1 MKVHT
6 LKREQTIARPL
17 KEVFAF
23 FEKPENL
30 AKITPPSLGFKILTP
45 EPIEMKAGTLID
57 YTVSVFGIPQRWTTI
72 ITEYNPPHR
81 FVDTQIK
88 GPYDFWHH
96 THSFSETEAGILI
109 VDEVRYTLPFGPL
122 GELAHIFAIEGQLNQ
137 IFNYRAKVIEKIFSQ
152 QNKDN

>member
-1 MKVHT
+1 MKPRI
-6 LKREQTIARPL
+6 LKREQEIARPL

-45 EPIEMKAGTLID
+45 LPIEMREGALID
-57 YTVSVFGIPQRWTTI
+57 YTVNVFGLPQRWTTL
-72 ITEYNPPHR
+72 ITAYDPPHR

-96 THSFSETEAGILI
+96 THTFKEIDAGTLI
-109 VDEVRYTLPFGPL
+109 TDEVRYVLPFGLL
-122 GELAHIFAIEGQLNQ
+122 GELAHIFVIEGQLRH
-137 IFNYRAKVIEKIFSQ
+137 IFNYRAQVIEKIFSEQ
-152 QNKDN
+152 KQDS